1 MSKKTALVFTGK
13 NGYQVLPVDPDI
25 MTKELIDGRICYV
38 LDDVKTFPNVD
49 ISKTF
54 GRLTAEKTYVRFT
67 FECSARVDLR
77 SLVRYAVG
85 CDRFGNLPLQFK
97 SHSGKLTITTCLC
110 GTLAGASKFM
120 LRAMNND
127 NFTLQRVKVDFVDA
141 MNLRQ
146 TQTVTWSR
154 KDCEKFEKNTDITHK
169 VQTLRKAYSLSKL

>member
-1 MSKKTALVFTGK
+1 MKKTALVFTGTK

-25 MTKELIDGRICYV
+25 MTKELVDGRICYV

-49 ISKTF
+49 IFQTF

-77 SLVRYAVG
+77 ALVRYAVG
-85 CDRFGNLPLQFK
+85 CDRFNNLPLQFK
-97 SHSGKLTITTCLC
+97 SHAGKLKITTCLC

-127 NFTLQRVKVDFVDA
+127 NFTLQRVKVEFIDA

-146 TQTVTWSR
+146 TQAVTWSR

-169 VQTLRKAYSLSKL
+169 VQVLRKAYSLGNL